1 MIVFGR
7 KSKHERLK
15 KNLFYG
21 RMGMFVYLFEK
32 IHLIYSEIKDRKQ
45 RKKQRKKG
53 QADKEKE
60 KGIRFLSM
68 KGGRY

>member
-1 MIVFGR
+1 
-7 KSKHERLK
+7 
-15 KNLFYG
+15 
-21 RMGMFVYLFEK
+21 MFVYLFEK

-45 RKKQRKKG
+45 RNKQRKKG